1 MTTPPSAGGDQTP
14 GSVRSIDTITPK
26 SLMNSANVS
35 PGVVAA
41 AAGAPTSTLASGHKM
56 PSTPP
61 APGSPS
67 NDDPVYS
74 ALGDAL
80 WGGWRNFRDAVRDE
94 AVNAALELEKE
105 GKDIRDLLRQV
116 RVTSEGSSPLEASI

>member
-1 MTTPPSAGGDQTP
+1 
-14 GSVRSIDTITPK
+14 
-26 SLMNSANVS
+26 
-35 PGVVAA
+35 
-41 AAGAPTSTLASGHKM
+41 
-56 PSTPP
+56 
-61 APGSPS
+61 
-67 NDDPVYS
+67 VYS